1 MRKKLS
7 GGADNEC
14 RRSGLSVYSLPLG
27 ESTVQAVAVGFI
39 YLFTLRGGTG
49 TGGEAHRG
57 PHAQEQ
63 LRANV
68 QPARSQRYQQQRRV
82 SAMKMIY
89 LVSYWVPFPASEY
102 GGVQVVIAEDDA
114 ECVRILIDG
123 ADSWEKE
130 AYPNYADCIIEQVK
144 GAKKFPVDADECGI
158 VHQFIT

>member
-1 MRKKLS
+1 
-7 GGADNEC
+7 
-14 RRSGLSVYSLPLG
+14 
-27 ESTVQAVAVGFI
+27 
-39 YLFTLRGGTG
+39 LFTLRGGTG
-49 TGGEAHRG
+49 TGGETHRG

-68 QPARSQRYQQQRRV
+68 QPARSQGYQQQRRA
-82 SAMKMIY
+82 SEMKMIY

>member
-1 MRKKLS
+1 
-7 GGADNEC
+7 
-14 RRSGLSVYSLPLG
+14 
-27 ESTVQAVAVGFI
+27 
-39 YLFTLRGGTG
+39 LFTLRGGTG
-49 TGGEAHRG
+49 TGGETHRG

-68 QPARSQRYQQQRRV
+68 QPARSQGYQQQGRV
-82 SAMKMIY
+82 SEMKMIY

-144 GAKKFPVDADECGI
+144 GAKKFPVDADKCGI
-158 VHQFIT
+158 VHQFTT

>member
-1 MRKKLS
+1 
-7 GGADNEC
+7 
-14 RRSGLSVYSLPLG
+14 
-27 ESTVQAVAVGFI
+27 
-39 YLFTLRGGTG
+39 LFTLRGGTG

>member
-1 MRKKLS
+1 
-7 GGADNEC
+7 
-14 RRSGLSVYSLPLG
+14 
-27 ESTVQAVAVGFI
+27 
-39 YLFTLRGGTG
+39 LFTLRGGTG
-49 TGGEAHRG
+49 TGGETHRG

-68 QPARSQRYQQQRRV
+68 QPARSQRYQQQRRA

>member
-1 MRKKLS
+1 
-7 GGADNEC
+7 
-14 RRSGLSVYSLPLG
+14 
-27 ESTVQAVAVGFI
+27 
-39 YLFTLRGGTG
+39 LFTLRGGTG
-49 TGGEAHRG
+49 TGGETHRG

-82 SAMKMIY
+82 SEMKMIY

>member
-1 MRKKLS
+1 
-7 GGADNEC
+7 
-14 RRSGLSVYSLPLG
+14 
-27 ESTVQAVAVGFI
+27 
-39 YLFTLRGGTG
+39 LFTLRGGTG
-49 TGGEAHRG
+49 TGGEAHRS

-68 QPARSQRYQQQRRV
+68 QPARSQGYQQQGRV

>member
-1 MRKKLS
+1 
-7 GGADNEC
+7 
-14 RRSGLSVYSLPLG
+14 
-27 ESTVQAVAVGFI
+27 
-39 YLFTLRGGTG
+39 LFTLRGGTG
-49 TGGEAHRG
+49 TGGEAHRS

-68 QPARSQRYQQQRRV
+68 QPARSQGYQQQGRV
-82 SAMKMIY
+82 SEMKMIY

-158 VHQFIT
+158 VHQFTT

>member
-1 MRKKLS
+1 
-7 GGADNEC
+7 
-14 RRSGLSVYSLPLG
+14 
-27 ESTVQAVAVGFI
+27 
-39 YLFTLRGGTG
+39 LFTLRGGTG
-49 TGGEAHRG
+49 TGGETHRG

-68 QPARSQRYQQQRRV
+68 QPARSQGYQQQGRV
-82 SAMKMIY
+82 SEMKMIY

>member
-1 MRKKLS
+1 MNL
-7 GGADNEC
+7 
-14 RRSGLSVYSLPLG
+14 RR
-27 ESTVQAVAVGFI
+27 I
-39 YLFTLRGGTG
+39 
-49 TGGEAHRG
+49 
-57 PHAQEQ
+57 
-63 LRANV
+63 N
-68 QPARSQRYQQQRRV
+68 
-82 SAMKMIY
+82 AMKMIY

-158 VHQFIT
+158 VHQFTT

>member
-1 MRKKLS
+1 
-7 GGADNEC
+7 
-14 RRSGLSVYSLPLG
+14 
-27 ESTVQAVAVGFI
+27 
-39 YLFTLRGGTG
+39 LFTLRGGTG
-49 TGGEAHRG
+49 TGGETHRG

-68 QPARSQRYQQQRRV
+68 QPARSQRYQQQRRI
-82 SAMKMIY
+82 SAMKMLY

>member
-1 MRKKLS
+1 
-7 GGADNEC
+7 
-14 RRSGLSVYSLPLG
+14 
-27 ESTVQAVAVGFI
+27 
-39 YLFTLRGGTG
+39 LFTLRGGTG
-49 TGGEAHRG
+49 TGGETHRG

-68 QPARSQRYQQQRRV
+68 QPARSQGYQQQGRV
-82 SAMKMIY
+82 SEMKMIY

-144 GAKKFPVDADECGI
+144 RAKKFPVDADKCGI

>member
-1 MRKKLS
+1 
-7 GGADNEC
+7 
-14 RRSGLSVYSLPLG
+14 
-27 ESTVQAVAVGFI
+27 
-39 YLFTLRGGTG
+39 LFTLRGGTG
-49 TGGEAHRG
+49 TGGETHRG

-82 SAMKMIY
+82 SEMKMIY

-144 GAKKFPVDADECGI
+144 RAKKFPVDADECGI
-158 VHQFIT
+158 VHEFTT

>member
-1 MRKKLS
+1 
-7 GGADNEC
+7 
-14 RRSGLSVYSLPLG
+14 
-27 ESTVQAVAVGFI
+27 
-39 YLFTLRGGTG
+39 LFTLRGGTG
-49 TGGEAHRG
+49 TGGETHRG

>member
-1 MRKKLS
+1 
-7 GGADNEC
+7 
-14 RRSGLSVYSLPLG
+14 
-27 ESTVQAVAVGFI
+27 
-39 YLFTLRGGTG
+39 LFTLRGETG

-68 QPARSQRYQQQRRV
+68 QPARSQRYQQQRRI
-82 SAMKMIY
+82 SAMKMLY
-89 LVSYWVPFPASEY
+89 LVGYWVPFPASEY

-144 GAKKFPVDADECGI
+144 GAKKFPVDADKCGI